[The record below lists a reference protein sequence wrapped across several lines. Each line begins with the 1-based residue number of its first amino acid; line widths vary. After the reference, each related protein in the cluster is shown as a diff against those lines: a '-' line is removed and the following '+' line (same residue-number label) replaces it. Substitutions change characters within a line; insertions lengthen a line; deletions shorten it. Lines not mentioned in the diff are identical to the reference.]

1 MISFLFTYMEN
12 IRNFSIIAH
21 VDHGKSTLADRM
33 LEFTGALTSREMKD
47 QVLDKMDIERERGI
61 TIKAQAVR
69 LMYKARNGSE
79 YMLNLIDTPGH
90 VDFSYEVSRSLGA
103 CEGGILLVDASQ
115 GIEAQTIANFHLASD
130 LGLEVIPVINKID
143 LPAADPVMAKQQ
155 IEDILCI
162 DASEAVLASAK
173 KGIGIEEVLEAVV
186 NKIPPPKGDRNA
198 PLKALLL
205 DSWYDPYKGVVVL
218 TRIYDG
224 VIRPNMKIWL
234 MRSDK
239 EYVITQ
245 LGVSTPADLEL
256 KEAGPGEVV
265 FFTAAIKTVAD
276 TNVGDT
282 ITESRKPTAEPL
294 AGFKES
300 KPMVFSGLYP
310 VEGDSYEAL
319 REALEKLHLND
330 ASFQYEPETS
340 AALGFGFRCGF
351 LGLLHM
357 EIIRERL
364 ERDFDLTLISTSPSV
379 NYRVTLQD
387 GTTVMVDNPSRL
399 PKMYNFIEEPIM
411 KATIISPDSYIGD
424 IYKLVEEKR
433 GVQEKMEYIGS
444 GRVMLVYHVP
454 LNEVVLDFFDKL
466 KSATRG
472 YASVDFEDAGFQKGK
487 LVKLD
492 LMVNG
497 EAVDAL
503 SFIVHADK
511 AYTVGR
517 DLAARMKEL
526 IPRQMFEIA
535 IQASIGSRVIA
546 RESIKAM
553 RKNVTAKCYG
563 GDISRKRKLL
573 EKQKAGKKKM
583 KQIGNVEIP
592 QNAFMAILKK

>member
-1 MISFLFTYMEN
+1 MLSFLFTYMEN

-47 QVLDKMDIERERGI
+47 QVLDKMDLERERGI

-69 LMYKARNGSE
+69 LKYKAKNGQE

-173 KGIGIEEVLEAVV
+173 KGVGVEDVLEAVV

-245 LGVSTPADLEL
+245 LGVSTPADLDL

-282 ITESRKPTAEPL
+282 ITEYRRPTTEPL

-503 SFIVHADK
+503 SFIVHSDK

>member
-1 MISFLFTYMEN
+1 MEN

-47 QVLDKMDIERERGI
+47 QVLDKMDLERERGI

-69 LMYKARNGSE
+69 LKYKAKNGQE

-173 KGIGIEEVLEAVV
+173 KGVGVEDVLEAVV

-245 LGVSTPADLEL
+245 LGVSTPADLDL

-282 ITESRKPTAEPL
+282 ITEYRRPTTEPL

-503 SFIVHADK
+503 SFIVHSDK